1 MGFRVGAFLSWWCS
15 SGLRISGSEQS
26 SGCWSCVDDS
36 SGRDDGGYWRP
47 WPDAVGAAGVTG
59 SRVYILAANTT
70 GYGAPS
76 LSLIQEGSPGVATD
90 AIGAYVTTD
99 ASGGFQFGG
108 APSCVPHQLVYVLAR
123 GGRTL
128 GIEADNPGL
137 ALISLLGTCP
147 DAGDLSG
154 VTQFINISEVSTV
167 ASVYALSG
175 FMTDGAHVSSAPTEK
190 SFRGMVNAFATASSI
205 FDASTGRAL
214 AETPRGSGIVP
225 RTEINTLANMLVP
238 CANAYA
244 ACASLFGKAKDR
256 GGVPAAD
263 TVSAVLNIAK
273 NPGAN
278 VAALFALA
286 NQEAFPPAM
295 TAAPNDWTVAI
306 TFYAESMAGAYFP
319 AIDSVGNLWVPGYAN
334 NTLTELDPLGNIL
347 SGNSG
352 FSGGGMSE
360 PFSVAI
366 DDNDRAWVTNYGAGT
381 VGGPSV
387 SEFGASGQAVSA
399 NGFPCG
405 AGCTFLAIDAEKN
418 LWVSGSPQVE
428 TLRSSG
434 TPVSNFSTNTLASG
448 IAVDSFGHGWVVG
461 QGRNLFRLTLPGKA
475 EQFSETV
482 TAPSGTEITPVAV
495 DGGDNVW
502 FASSKMNALG
512 KHDQNGA
519 AVSPAGGY
527 TGGGLKGPAGLAID
541 GSNTVWVAN
550 RDGNSI
556 SAFSN
561 TGVALSPAGGYQA
574 AGISNPRGIAIDAS
588 GNVWI
593 TNFTGNSVT
602 EFLGVA
608 APTVTPI
615 TPGSHGQRP

>member
-1 MGFRVGAFLSWWCS
+1 MSNLPVAGAVSTAAPVETTAGDGVHGRTQ
-15 SGLRISGSEQS
+15 SGPL
-26 SGCWSCVDDS
+26 
-36 SGRDDGGYWRP
+36 
-47 WPDAVGAAGVTG
+47 AVTG
-59 SRVYILAANTT
+59 SRVYVLAANTA

-76 LSLIQEGSPGVATD
+76 LSLLQGASPGVLTD
-90 AIGAYVTTD
+90 SIGAYVTTD
-99 ASGGFQFGG
+99 ASGSFQFGG
-108 APSCVPHQLVYVLAR
+108 APTCVPHQLVYVLAK
-123 GGRTL
+123 GGRTV
-128 GIEADNPGL
+128 GSETENPGL

-147 DAGDLSG
+147 DAGNFSG
-154 VTQFINISEVSTV
+154 VSQFLNISEVSTV

-175 FMTDGAHVSSAPTEK
+175 FMTDGAHLSSAGTEK

-214 AETPRGSGIVP
+214 AETPKGSGIVP
-225 RTEINTLANMLVP
+225 RAEINTLANMLVP
-238 CANAYA
+238 CANSYT
-244 ACASLFGKAKDR
+244 ACASLFGNAKDR
-256 GGVPAAD
+256 EGVPAAD
-263 TVSAVLNIAK
+263 TVSALLNIAK

-286 NQEAFPPAM
+286 NVQAFTPAM

-306 TFYAESMAGAYFP
+306 TFFAESMAGAYFP
-319 AIDSVGNLWVPGYAN
+319 AIDSAGNIWVPGYAN

-347 SGNSG
+347 SGSSG
-352 FSGGGMSE
+352 FTGGGLSQ

-366 DDNDRAWVTNYGAGT
+366 DDKDNAWVTNYGVGT

-387 SEFGASGQAVSA
+387 SEFGTSGQAVTTS
-399 NGFPCG
+399 GFPCG
-405 AGCTFLAIDAEKN
+405 GGCTFLAIDAGQN
-418 LWVSGSPQVE
+418 LWVSGSPEVE

-434 TPVSNFSTNTLASG
+434 TPVSHFSTNTFASG

-482 TAPSGTEITPVAV
+482 TASSGTEITPVAV

-502 FASSKMNALG
+502 FASSRLNALG

-541 GSNTVWVAN
+541 GANTVWVAN

-561 TGVALSPAGGYQA
+561 TGVAISPGGGYQA